1 MSQEFYELKKSIINQ
16 MTDYMKFGGA
26 ENESDP
32 DYDPEFEPG
41 YTQEEINQCEKLLDL
56 FLTALEKLPETSKNE
71 YILDVVKKV
80 VFGLNKLNEDCNYRL
95 FETNE
100 REGLCELIITASKKA
115 GLESNEDDV
124 TEEWREW

>member
-1 MSQEFYELKKSIINQ
+1 MTQDFYELKKSIISQ

-26 ENESDP
+26 EDESDH
-32 DYDPEFEPG
+32 DYDPNFDSG

-56 FLTALEKLPETSKNE
+56 FLTSLEKLPETSKNE

-80 VFGLNKLNEDCNYRL
+80 VFGLNKLNEDCDYSL
-95 FETNE
+95 IETDQ
-100 REGLCELIITASKKA
+100 REDLCELIITASKKA

>member
-1 MSQEFYELKKSIINQ
+1 

-26 ENESDP
+26 EDESDH
-32 DYDPEFEPG
+32 DYDPNFDSG

-56 FLTALEKLPETSKNE
+56 FLTSLEKLPETSKNE

-80 VFGLNKLNEDCNYRL
+80 VFGLNKLNEDCDYSL
-95 FETNE
+95 IETDQ
-100 REGLCELIITASKKA
+100 REDLCELIITASKKA